1 MSAPP
6 PGGSPPPQQPYPQQP
21 YPQQYPPGQPYP
33 QQPYYGQPQAPP
45 PKKSNL
51 ALIIVVVVVIV
62 VVALALVAWWA
73 VTTLMA
79 PVQTATQFTITGV
92 SWTVNYPGSTTY
104 FGASPLTSCSNCP
117 MPAHSIASA
126 MQYVLT
132 LHNSDTVSHTVTDI
146 TVDYPFEAMSMS
158 PNPSM
163 GAVTVPAQGSASI
176 TLMIQCMSLG
186 GSYTLSGTI
195 TTS

>member
-73 VTTLMA
+73 MTVLLA
-79 PVQTATQFTITGV
+79 PVQTATQVTVTGV
-92 SWTVNYPGSTTY
+92 SWTVNYPGSTQY
-104 FGASPLTSCSNCP
+104 FGASPLTSCTSCP
-117 MPAHSIASA
+117 FTHTITTQ
-126 MQYVLT
+126 MQYILT
-132 LHNSDTVSHTVTDI
+132 LHNSDTVAHTVSDI
-146 TVDYPFEAMSMS
+146 TVDYPFTKMSMS
-158 PNPSM
+158 PDPSSA
-163 GAVTVPAQGSASI
+163 AVTVPAGGSTSF
-176 TLMIQCMSLG
+176 TLMMMYSSLG
-186 GSYTLSGTI
+186 GSTTLTGSI
-195 TTS
+195 TTT